1 MKKLKIKSSISRGG
15 YKPKSDD
22 EARKLVVE
30 FILGTIGVDPTLI
43 SQSMLLNMTNYNWLT
58 SVADTSKA
66 TQNTQSILHKTVKDL
81 NGFCRLHKIPLGLLI
96 MPHTSASDFTGDEVV
111 AIPWEHVKKNPQS
124 QSAINSIFETV
135 IADGYPQFVTDAKT
149 LHVDVEGSDVL

>member
-1 MKKLKIKSSISRGG
+1 MKKTMLKVAISRGG
-15 YKPKSDD
+15 YRPASTD
-22 EARKLVVE
+22 EAKKLVVE

-58 SVADTSKA
+58 SVVDTSKA
-66 TQNTQSILHKTVKDL
+66 TQNNQSILHKTVKDL

-96 MPHTSASDFTGDEVV
+96 MPHTSASDYTGDEVV

-124 QSAINSIFETV
+124 QSAINSLFDTV
-135 IADGYPQFVTDAKT
+135 TADGYPQFVTDAKT
-149 LHVDVEGSDVL
+149 FDAEGSDVL